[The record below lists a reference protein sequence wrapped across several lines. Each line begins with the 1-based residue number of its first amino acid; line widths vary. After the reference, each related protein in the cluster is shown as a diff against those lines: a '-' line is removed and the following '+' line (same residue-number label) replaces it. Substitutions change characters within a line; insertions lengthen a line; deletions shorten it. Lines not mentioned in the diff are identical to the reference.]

1 MVSLEK
7 QSQDVILRSLK
18 ETSQFL
24 ENNSGNQSAKS
35 SGLLLL
41 WSILEASIVSIIP
54 NKNSE
59 SRLRTPLGLINDA
72 AIAGVISKKSLEFLE
87 RLMQKW
93 NGMAHGVL
101 SETVSR
107 NELDTLISICKE
119 ILAQTDA

>member
-24 ENNSGNQSAKS
+24 ENNSDNQSAKS

-72 AIAGVISKKSLEFLE
+72 AIAGVISKKSLE
-87 RLMQKW
+87 
-93 NGMAHGVL
+93 
-101 SETVSR
+101 
-107 NELDTLISICKE
+107 
-119 ILAQTDA
+119 